1 MKKTL
6 LLFAIIGLLSFNT
19 QQPKTVTLTFT
30 IDEVQIIYDALGE
43 LPAKKVEA
51 IRGKIYME
59 ANRQLSDTTKKK

>member
-30 IDEVQIIYDALGE
+30 LDEVQMIYDALGE

-51 IRGKIYME
+51 LRNKIVIE
-59 ANRQLSDTTKKK
+59 SNRQLTDTTKKK

>member
-1 MKKTL
+1 MKKL
-6 LLFAIIGLLSFNT
+6 LLLLTLIGSLSFTT
-19 QQPKTVTLTFT
+19 QEPKTVTLTFT
-30 IDEVQIIYDALGE
+30 LDEVQIIYDALGE